1 MHVEPSY
8 PSSVTHGGRS
18 TVLGASRAGPVCV
31 FVGLSVCPSVPPE
44 WSDLSD
50 VLQIKTEMFY
60 NGSSIAH

>member
-31 FVGLSVCPSVPPE
+31 FVGLSVRPSP
-44 WSDLSD
+44 
-50 VLQIKTEMFY
+50 Q
-60 NGSSIAH
+60 NGPIYPMYFK